1 MSVRGTLER
10 VGVDDLNF
18 SKPDSTIHLLKI
30 RGELHVHEPWNL
42 MIMPKVLRNYSRN
55 LSIKGKTLKEAAGG
69 QVFFLKHMIPLN

>member
-1 MSVRGTLER
+1 
-10 VGVDDLNF
+10 
-18 SKPDSTIHLLKI
+18 
-30 RGELHVHEPWNL
+30 